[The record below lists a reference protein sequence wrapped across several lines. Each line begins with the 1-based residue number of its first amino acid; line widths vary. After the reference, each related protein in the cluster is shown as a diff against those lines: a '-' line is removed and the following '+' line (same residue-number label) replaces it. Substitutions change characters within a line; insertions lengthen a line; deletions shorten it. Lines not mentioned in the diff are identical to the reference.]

1 MDPIIFACSGS
12 ADVGE
17 ITDRAARKLAR
28 EGVAKLH
35 CTTAMGAHVESF
47 VKFVQQAETVV
58 TIDGCNMNCATKCL
72 HEAGVKQARSVSL
85 DALGFKKGETPVAE
99 ERIECV
105 AEAVRHLLDTSSRR

>member
-17 ITDRAARKLAR
+17 ITDRAARRLAR
-28 EGVAKLH
+28 EGVAKQH

-47 VKFVQQAETVV
+47 VKFVQQAETVL

-72 HEAGVKQARSVSL
+72 HEAGVKQARSISL
-85 DALGFKKGETPVAE
+85 DALGFKKGEAPVTE
-99 ERIECV
+99 ERITQV
-105 AEAVRHLLDTSSRR
+105 MDKVREALT

>member
-1 MDPIIFACSGS
+1 MDPIIFPCSGS

-47 VKFVQQAETVV
+47 VKFVQQAETVL
-58 TIDGCNMNCATKCL
+58 TIDGCSMNCATKCL
-72 HEAGVKQARSVSL
+72 HEAGVKQARSISL
-85 DALGFKKGETPVAE
+85 DALRFKKGETPVTE
-99 ERIECV
+99 DRITQV
-105 AEAVRHLLDTSSRR
+105 MDKVREALA